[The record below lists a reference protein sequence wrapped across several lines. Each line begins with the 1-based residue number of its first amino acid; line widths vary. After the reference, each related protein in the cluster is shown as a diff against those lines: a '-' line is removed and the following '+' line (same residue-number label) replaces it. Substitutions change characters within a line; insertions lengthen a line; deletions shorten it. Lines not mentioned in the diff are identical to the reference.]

1 MNKLFKITL
10 RNDYAFKRVF
20 GVEENKDVLQDLL
33 ECILDIP
40 PETIADLELL
50 DKEFQKELLS
60 EKLGILDIKLRLKDG
75 TFVDI
80 EIQNSWHFDFPE
92 RTLYYWSKM
101 YNENIKQGQD
111 YTKLPKC
118 ITINLIGKGFN
129 KNKRLHNK
137 YLVLEQDTKEPLV
150 SKLEIHILNLEKARL
165 LKKSQYKDNK
175 TKRLL
180 NWLKFIETD
189 NVEVRNML
197 AQESMMMKKAST
209 TIEVMEMSPRDKWL
223 YDSRM
228 KYEHDR
234 ASCINEGYQR
244 GIEEGILQG
253 EIKGIERGIE
263 QGFADG
269 AHQKA
274 LETARLMKQ
283 ANCELDFIIQ
293 MTGLSKEEIEKL

>member
-1 MNKLFKITL
+1 MEKLFKITL

-20 GVEENKDVLQDLL
+20 GAEENKDVLQDLL

-40 PETIADLELL
+40 PENIAGLELL
-50 DKEFQKELLS
+50 DKEFHKELLS

-80 EIQNSWHFDFPE
+80 EIQNSWYFDFPE

-101 YNENIKQGQD
+101 YNEAIKQGQD

-165 LKKSQYKDNK
+165 LKEGQYKNNK

-189 NVEVRNML
+189 NPEVREML
-197 AQESMMMKKAST
+197 AENSEMMRKANSA
-209 TIEVMEMSPRDKWL
+209 IAVMEMSPKEKWL
-223 YDSRM
+223 YENRM
-228 KYEHDR
+228 KYEHDK
-234 ASCINEGYQR
+234 ASWKHAGYQ
-244 GIEEGILQG
+244 EGMLQG
-253 EIKGIERGIE
+253 EIKGIE
-263 QGFADG
+263 QGAY
-269 AHQKA
+269 QTR
-274 LETARLMKQ
+274 LETAKLMKQ

-293 MTGLSKEEIEKL
+293 MTGLSKEEIEAL

>member
-1 MNKLFKITL
+1 MEKLFKITL

-33 ECILDIP
+33 ECILEIP
-40 PETIADLELL
+40 AENIADLELL
-50 DKEFQKELLS
+50 DKEFHKEILT
-60 EKLGILDIKLRLKDG
+60 EKLGVLDIKLRLKDG

-101 YNENIKQGQD
+101 YNEGIKQGQD
-111 YTKLPKC
+111 YTNLPKC
-118 ITINLIGKGFN
+118 ITINLIGEGFN

-150 SKLEIHILNLEKARL
+150 SKLEIHILNLEKAKI
-165 LKKSQYKDNK
+165 LKEGQYKDNK

-180 NWLKFIETD
+180 SWLKFIETD
-189 NVEVRNML
+189 DGEVREML
-197 AQESMMMKKAST
+197 EQESPMMRKANT
-209 TIEVMEMSPRDKWL
+209 TIELMEMSPRDKWL

-234 ASCINEGYQR
+234 ASCISEGYRQ
-244 GIEEGILQG
+244 GILQG
-253 EIKGIERGIE
+253 EAKGRQE
-263 QGFADG
+263 GFADG
-269 AHQKA
+269 SYQKA
-274 LETARLMKQ
+274 LETAKLMKK
-283 ANCELDFIIQ
+283 ANCKIDFIIQ
-293 MTGLSKEEIEKL
+293 MTGLSKKEIEKL

>member
-40 PETIADLELL
+40 PETIAGLELL
-50 DKEFQKELLS
+50 DKEFHKELLS
-60 EKLGILDIKLRLKDG
+60 EKLGILDIKLRLKDE

-101 YNENIKQGQD
+101 YNEGIKQGQD

-137 YLVLEQDTKEPLV
+137 YFVLEKDTKEPLV
-150 SKLEIHILNLEKARL
+150 SKLEIHILNLEKAKL
-165 LKKSQYKDNK
+165 SKECQFKDNK
-175 TKRLL
+175 AKRLL

-189 NVEVRNML
+189 DEEVRSML
-197 AQESMMMKKAST
+197 EQESPMMRKANT
-209 TIEVMEMSPRDKWL
+209 TINIMEMSPRDKWL

-228 KYEHDR
+228 KYENDR
-234 ASCINEGYQR
+234 ASCISEGYQR
-244 GIEEGILQG
+244 GILQG
-253 EIKGIERGIE
+253 ETKGRQE
-263 QGFADG
+263 GFADG
-269 AHQKA
+269 AYQTK
-274 LETARLMKQ
+274 LETAKKLLAMNFPIENIAKV
-283 ANCELDFIIQ
+283 
-293 MTGLSKEEIEKL
+293 TGLSIKEVEAL

>member
-1 MNKLFKITL
+1 MKQLFKITL

-20 GVEENKDVLQDLL
+20 GTEENKDVLQDFL

-40 PETIADLELL
+40 PETIAGLELL
-50 DKEFQKELLS
+50 DKEFHKELLS
-60 EKLGILDIKLRLKDG
+60 ERLGILDIKLRLKDG

-80 EIQNSWHFDFPE
+80 EIQNNWHFDFPE

-118 ITINLIGKGFN
+118 ITINLIGKGFD

-150 SKLEIHILNLEKARL
+150 SKLEIHILNLEKARVL
-165 LKKSQYKDNK
+165 EKGQCKDNK

-189 NVEVRNML
+189 NPEVREVL
-197 AQESMMMKKAST
+197 AENSEIMKKANTAIS
-209 TIEVMEMSPRDKWL
+209 VMEMSPRDKWL

-234 ASCINEGYQR
+234 ASCISEGYR
-244 GIEEGILQG
+244 QG
-253 EIKGIERGIE
+253 LERGL
-263 QGFADG
+263 DKG
-269 AHQKA
+269 AYQKA
-274 LETARLMKQ
+274 LETAKLMRMHNYPI
-283 ANCELDFIIQ
+283 AEICT
-293 MTGLSKEEIEKL
+293 MTGLSKEEVEAIN

>member
-1 MNKLFKITL
+1 MQT
-10 RNDYAFKRVF
+10 F
-20 GVEENKDVLQDLL
+20 G
-33 ECILDIP
+33 
-40 PETIADLELL
+40 
-50 DKEFQKELLS
+50 
-60 EKLGILDIKLRLKDG
+60 
-75 TFVDI
+75 DI

-118 ITINLIGKGFN
+118 ITINLVGKGFN

-150 SKLEIHILNLEKARL
+150 SKLEIHILNLEKVRL
-165 LKKSQYKDNK
+165 LKEAQYKDNK

-189 NVEVRNML
+189 DEEVRSML
-197 AQESMMMKKAST
+197 AQESTMMRKANT
-209 TIEVMEMSPRDKWL
+209 TIELMEMSPRDKWL

-234 ASCINEGYQR
+234 ASCISEGYRQ
-244 GIEEGILQG
+244 GIEQGKIKGRQEGIQ
-253 EIKGIERGIE
+253 

-269 AHQKA
+269 SYQKA
-274 LETARLMKQ
+274 LETAKNLTEMSFSVESIAK
-283 ANCELDFIIQ
+283 A
-293 MTGLSKEEIEKL
+293 TGLSLEEIENL

>member
-40 PETIADLELL
+40 PETIAGLELL

-60 EKLGILDIKLRLKDG
+60 EKLGILDIKLRLKEG

-137 YLVLEQDTKEPLV
+137 YLVLEQDTKEPLA
-150 SKLEIHILNLEKARL
+150 SKLEIHILNLAKARL
-165 LKKSQYKDNK
+165 LEGSQFRDKKIKH
-175 TKRLL
+175 LL

-189 NVEVRNML
+189 DREVRNML
-197 AQESMMMKKAST
+197 AQESPMMRKAST
-209 TIEVMEMSPRDKWL
+209 TIEVMEMSPKDKWL

-234 ASCINEGYQR
+234 ASCINEGYRQ
-244 GIEEGILQG
+244 GIEVGILQG
-253 EIKGIERGIE
+253 EIKGRQE
-263 QGFADG
+263 GFADG
-269 AHQKA
+269 SYQKA
-274 LETARLMKQ
+274 LETAKNLLGLGLSIENIAK
-283 ANCELDFIIQ
+283 A
-293 MTGLSKEEIEKL
+293 TGLTKEEVENI

>member
-1 MNKLFKITL
+1 MKKLFKLTL

-20 GVEENKDVLQDLL
+20 GAEENKDVLQDLL
-33 ECILDIP
+33 QCILDIP
-40 PETIADLELL
+40 PETIAGLELL
-50 DKEFQKELLS
+50 DKEFHKELLS

-80 EIQNSWHFDFPE
+80 EIQNNWHFDFPE

-150 SKLEIHILNLEKARL
+150 SKLEIHILNLAKARL
-165 LKKSQYKDNK
+165 LEGSQFRDKKI
-175 TKRLL
+175 KRLL

-189 NVEVRNML
+189 DREVRNML
-197 AQESMMMKKAST
+197 AQESPMMRKAST

-234 ASCINEGYQR
+234 ASCISEGYRQ
-244 GIEEGILQG
+244 GIE
-253 EIKGIERGIE
+253 KGAY
-263 QGFADG
+263 QT
-269 AHQKA
+269 K
-274 LETARLMKQ
+274 LETAKNLLAM
-283 ANCELDFIIQ
+283 NFPIQ
-293 MTGLSKEEIEKL
+293 NIVKATGLSIKEVEAL

>member
-1 MNKLFKITL
+1 MEKLFKITL

-40 PETIADLELL
+40 SKDIAGLELL

-75 TFVDI
+75 TFIDI

-101 YNENIKQGQD
+101 YNDAIKQGQD

-165 LKKSQYKDNK
+165 LKEGQCLDNK

-189 NVEVRNML
+189 EREVREVL
-197 AQESMMMKKAST
+197 EQESPMMRKANA
-209 TIEVMEMSPRDKWL
+209 TIEIMEISPRDKWL
-223 YDSRM
+223 YESRM

-234 ASCINEGYQR
+234 ASCINEGYQQ
-244 GIEEGILQG
+244 GIQ
-253 EIKGIERGIE
+253 

-269 AHQKA
+269 AHQNK
-274 LETARLMKQ
+274 LETARNLTEMGFAVEVIAK
-283 ANCELDFIIQ
+283 A
-293 MTGLSKEEIEKL
+293 TGLSIEEIKSL

>member
-1 MNKLFKITL
+1 MKRLFKITL

-40 PETIADLELL
+40 PENIADLELL
-50 DKEFQKELLS
+50 DKEFHKELLS

-80 EIQNSWHFDFPE
+80 EIQNNWHFDFPE

-118 ITINLIGKGFN
+118 ITINLIGKSFN

-137 YLVLEQDTKEPLV
+137 YLVLEQDTKEPLA

-165 LKKSQYKDNK
+165 LKEGQYKNNK

-189 NVEVRNML
+189 NPEVREVL
-197 AQESMMMKKAST
+197 AENSEMMKKANAAIS
-209 TIEVMEMSPRDKWL
+209 VMEMSPRDKWL

-234 ASCINEGYQR
+234 ASCISEGYR
-244 GIEEGILQG
+244 QG
-253 EIKGIERGIE
+253 LERGL
-263 QGFADG
+263 DKG
-269 AHQKA
+269 AYQKA
-274 LETARLMKQ
+274 LETAKLMRMHNYPI
-283 ANCELDFIIQ
+283 AEICTIS
-293 MTGLSKEEIEKL
+293 GLSKEEVEAIN